1 MPTKAAPIPQV
12 DYFTPQP
19 MPAFE
24 VEFAARY
31 WYGSASTGKSLY
43 DIPSLSSAMVSRL
56 TYSGINPNSG
66 ELAGR
71 VAFTNGWFLKGYVGA
86 GGLLGGHLQDED
98 FPPGISTYSS
108 TTSNQSAG
116 WLNYVSADLGYNVV
130 RGGDF
135 RVGAFAGYHY
145 FNESVNAF
153 GCTQT
158 AGNPEVCEPAVPNSI
173 EVISQEN
180 HWQSVRVGV
189 DGSLLIG
196 QRFTLSGEAVWL
208 PYVSLSGADS
218 HWLRIGTVVGD
229 FAGPIPENGTGQGYQ
244 FEALL
249 SYQVTE
255 YGSIGIGGR
264 YWHMQTNGNT
274 NFQGNVVGETA
285 FPQPVAWKTDIYG
298 VFIQGSLKFGP
309 YPLGG
314 LN

>member
-56 TYSGINPNSG
+56 TYSGMNPNSG